1 MSNAMSISASGLA
14 AASLRLQAA
23 ASNIVNADS
32 NGTAAASKS
41 SAYQP
46 VSVGQVP
53 APSGGVSASLQP
65 VTPAS
70 VLAYD
75 PASPY
80 ANVQGMIAQPN
91 VDLPTEI
98 VNMKEAANDFRASL
112 AAYKVSSQMFKALL
126 DATA

>member
-1 MSNAMSISASGLA
+1 MGNAMSISASGLQ

-23 ASNIVNADS
+23 ASNIVNSDS
-32 NGTAAASKS
+32 NAD
-41 SAYQP
+41 QP

-53 APSGGVSASLQP
+53 APDGGVTASLQP
-65 VTPAS
+65 ATTS
-70 VLAYD
+70 SSLLAYN

-80 ANVQGMIAQPN
+80 ANVQGMVAQPN
-91 VDLPTEI
+91 VDMPTEI
-98 VNMKEAANDFRASL
+98 VNMKEAANSFRASL